1 MSDAWLRMSSRVVEI
16 LTIPP
21 RSVNTRT
28 PEHPNARFVIAIR
41 KGKEQVIT
49 SRAKD
54 HVEIIRHTSFCCLQS
69 KKSILNFSLVTRL
82 CTFPRFHSPSTLF
95 VP

>member
-28 PEHPNARFVIAIR
+28 PEHPNTNARFVIAIR
-41 KGKEQVIT
+41 KGK
-49 SRAKD
+49 SR
-54 HVEIIRHTSFCCLQS
+54 TC
-69 KKSILNFSLVTRL
+69 
-82 CTFPRFHSPSTLF
+82 
-95 VP
+95 